1 MNFIRILTTDMCI
14 LQEKDGKSNLKT
26 LQPYVK
32 SGQQVFQVFIDL
44 IPILLYL
51 QQIARTFFKFTALQ
65 SFKLTIIQIKIDSNL
80 NQN

>member
-1 MNFIRILTTDMCI
+1 MV
-14 LQEKDGKSNLKT
+14 NLIKKT

-51 QQIARTFFKFTALQ
+51 QRTARTFFKFTALQ
-65 SFKLTIIQIKIDSNL
+65 SFKLTIIQIKINSKL